1 MLFLSGPGYIG
12 ITCFPSMALTY
23 QALPDLPLLKH
34 NNISEVLC
42 RLDDVASAFTDKDA
56 LRILS

>member
-56 LRILS
+56 